1 MKKIGCTPDM
11 YAYNALMPGMMR
23 TDMIDEAHSLLKV
36 MEENDCIPDLNS
48 HNIIFN
54 GLARM
59 GGPNQALE
67 MFAKTKHSKIE
78 PDAVTYNTILGCKA
92 DERDSTGFEYDL
104 NTYSSILEAV
114 GKVDDIHKS
123 SLMGPSMILL
133 SLLSLVK
140 LFL

>member
-1 MKKIGCTPDM
+1 
-11 YAYNALMPGMMR
+11 MR

-36 MEENDCIPDLNS
+36 MEENDLNS

-78 PDAVTYNTILGCKA
+78 PDAVTYNTILG
-92 DERDSTGFEYDL
+92 R
-104 NTYSSILEAV
+104 
-114 GKVDDIHKS
+114 
-123 SLMGPSMILL
+123 L
-133 SLLSLVK
+133 S
-140 LFL
+140 